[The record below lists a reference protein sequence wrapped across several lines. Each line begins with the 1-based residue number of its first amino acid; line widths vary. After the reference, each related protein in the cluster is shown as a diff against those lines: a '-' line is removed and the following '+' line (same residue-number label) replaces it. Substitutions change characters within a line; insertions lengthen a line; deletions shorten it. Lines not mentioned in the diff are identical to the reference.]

1 MGPSNR
7 DKEKWHELMS
17 SSRDASKEQ
26 KWELAIRKAR
36 SALLAAR
43 ELKQQ
48 KEQAESL
55 VRIAQCAGDLDDVAL
70 AKKCVSDLL
79 LLLKA
84 AKTLT
89 PSPLLIDCADV
100 FLSVGLFPETEELM
114 NQYVLSISDSS
125 RVASQAIIR
134 LGDVWLGLREPNRA
148 LLHFEDAAQV
158 AKAAK
163 AQEEL
168 ILSLQSQAL
177 SHDLLGNY
185 AEAVKI
191 YRLSCKQARRFKLYG
206 YVVSSLMALA
216 ALYEELGNAVWA
228 KRCNEDALIVVRK
241 VEPESEDYAHQVL
254 LGPKVTRE
262 RRYERMLKN
271 AIAKTSGR
279 TKMSF
284 NRMHLFDLRSQVIAL
299 NGLGR
304 YEEAQEVIVG
314 ILDSTETTFELHW
327 PFLETV
333 LSELVVALNGL
344 KQPEIAVKAEALA
357 NRLYAIRTEVRLTGA
372 RKRDRL
378 TAVATDLVNF
388 VRFFGTR
395 RIKVFSIRGRTVN
408 FETRTVSGKGVP
420 RETKL
425 TKTEATI
432 LQCLIAYQGKDC
444 PAATIAKEL
453 YPGAQNDSVRTWQET
468 FKVHVTHIRR
478 KLGDER
484 GGNIIRAVPHVGWCL
499 ADQ

>member
-1 MGPSNR
+1 MGSSNR

-43 ELKQQ
+43 KLKLQ

-84 AKTLT
+84 SKTRT

-100 FLSVGLFPETEELM
+100 FIRVGLFPETEELL

-134 LGDVWLGLREPNRA
+134 LGCVWLGLREPNRA
-148 LLHFEDAAQV
+148 LLHFEEAAQV

-163 AQEEL
+163 AREEL

-191 YRLSCKQARRFKLYG
+191 YRLSCNQARRYKLYF
-206 YVVSSLMALA
+206 YVVSSLIELA
-216 ALYEELGNAVWA
+216 ALYEELGNSVWA
-228 KRCNEDALIVVRK
+228 RKCNEDALIVVRK
-241 VEPESEDYAHQVL
+241 VEPESEYAFQVL

-262 RRYERMLKN
+262 RRYERMLTN
-271 AIAKTSGR
+271 AIAKTRGR

-284 NRMHLFDLRSQVIAL
+284 NRMHLFDLRRQVIAL

-304 YEEAQEVIVG
+304 FEEAQEVILG
-314 ILDSTETTFELHW
+314 ILDATETTFELHW

-333 LSELVVALNGL
+333 LSEAVVALNGL
-344 KQPEIAVKAEALA
+344 KQPEIAVKAETLA
-357 NRLYAIRTEVRLTGA
+357 NRLYGIRTDVRLTGA

-388 VRFFGTR
+388 VRFFRTR

-408 FETRTVSGKGVP
+408 FDTRTVCGKGVP
-420 RETKL
+420 RGTKL

-453 YPGAQNDSVRTWQET
+453 YPGAQNDSVRPWQEV
-468 FKVHVTHIRR
+468 FKAHVTHLRR

-499 ADQ
+499 TNE